1 MHRRHLRALLI
12 WLPATL
18 LIANVAMAQPVRIG
32 IPERN
37 NLQYI
42 SFWIAQGAGLFK
54 AEGLDVEVLIAD
66 VPNQSGMI
74 LMQGRVDV
82 ALLQPPVYLGLI
94 AEQHPFVLFANLLAN
109 DPINL
114 IVRADVAAKLALNPR
129 SPLVDRLKAIKGL
142 RIGVAPEPPRRLR
155 VLFAHAGLNA
165 DQDVQIVIRR
175 ADDQIDALTSGI
187 VDALYIHSPFLEDAI
202 VRLGAVMLI
211 NQSAGEVSPLADG
224 QIHALGAAKSYVAAH
239 PDVILK
245 ITRAIARAQQLLHAD
260 TPAAVAALVKAGI
273 SAPTPAHLETIVK
286 LYERAVPRTPLV
298 SAAAVER
305 NATLYP
311 ARPTMPD
318 FSKVRAADFVAPSFA
333 EQLQIGKEVAGVGPD
348 RQGLHPRREFDR

>member
-1 MHRRHLRALLI
+1 MRLLKLCLPIVMGLSLGVSVAL
-12 WLPATL
+12 
-18 LIANVAMAQPVRIG
+18 AQPVRIG
-32 IPERN
+32 IPERD
-37 NLQYI
+37 NLQYL

-54 AEGLDVEVLIAD
+54 AEGLDVEIVFAD

-94 AEQHPFVLFANLLAN
+94 AEQHPFVLFASLLAN

-114 IVRADVAAKLALNPR
+114 IVRADVAAKLKLDPR
-129 SPLVDRLKAIKGL
+129 APLVERLKAITGL

-155 VLFAHAGLNA
+155 MLFAHAGMNA
-165 DQDVQIVIRR
+165 DQDVQIVLRR
-175 ADDQIDALTSGI
+175 ADDQIEALTTNV
-187 VDALYIHSPFLEDAI
+187 VDALYTHTPFLEDAL
-202 VRLGAVMLI
+202 VRLGAVMLV
-211 NQSAGEVSPLADG
+211 NQSSGEIAPLANG
-224 QIHALGAAKSYVAAH
+224 QIHSLGATKAYVAAH

-245 ITRAIARAQQLLHAD
+245 ITRAIARAQALLHNDAA
-260 TPAAVAALVKAGI
+260 AAVAAVIKAGI
-273 SAPTPAHLETIVK
+273 TGPTPQHLQTIVN
-286 LYERAVPRTPLV
+286 LYRPAVPKTPNV

-318 FSKVRAADFVAPSFA
+318 FTKLRASDYVATTFA
-333 EQLQIGKEVAGVGPD
+333 EQLQAGKDVSAVGAD
-348 RQGLHPRREFDR
+348 RQRLHPRR